1 MEERILTDRRLDK
14 ILSEFAAH
22 HVLVIGDVMM
32 DEYVW
37 GNARRISPEAPV
49 MVVEVDRESYMPGG
63 AANVVNNV
71 QALGGTTSMI
81 GVIGDDPMAERLV
94 GCLSESGVDVAG
106 LVVDPSRPTT
116 LKTRIIAHSQ
126 QVVRVD
132 RESRR
137 KLSGSVMKKV
147 AALVEERLPSVDIVV
162 FSDYDKGMASSV
174 VVNAVIEGARR
185 NGKRV
190 VVNPKPKNARQ
201 FKTASVISINQ
212 SEAEAVSGVTIG
224 CDKDLNR
231 VSGRLLNILKPEAL
245 LITRGPHGMR
255 VITSDGNAE
264 DIPAHLVEVY
274 DVAGAG
280 DTVVSVMALSL
291 ASGAEIREAAVLAN
305 CAGGAVVRKVG
316 VATVTPAEIR
326 ALLNEGDS
334 R

>member
-1 MEERILTDRRLDK
+1 MPNSRLDK
-14 ILSEFAAH
+14 IMDGIAGR

-37 GNARRISPEAPV
+37 GNVRRISPEAPV

-71 QALGGTTSMI
+71 QALKGKTSMI
-81 GVIGDDPMAERLV
+81 GVIGDDEHGRRLAA
-94 GCLSESGVDVAG
+94 CLSDTGVDVSG
-106 LVVDPSRPTT
+106 LVIDHARPTT
-116 LKTRIIAHSQ
+116 RKTRIIAHSQ

-147 AALVEERLPSVDIVV
+147 AALVEERLPSVDIIV
-162 FSDYDKGMASSV
+162 FSDYDKGMASSAL
-174 VVNAVIEGARR
+174 VNSVIEGARKH
-185 NGKRV
+185 GKRV
-190 VVNPKPKNARQ
+190 VVNPKPRNARQ
-201 FKTASVISINQ
+201 FKTAAIISINQ
-212 SEAEAVSGVTIG
+212 SEAEGVSGIG
-224 CDKDLNR
+224 ITDQRDLRR
-231 VSGRLLNILKPEAL
+231 VSARLLSLLKPEAL
-245 LITRGPHGMR
+245 LITRGPQGMR
-255 VITSDGNAE
+255 VLTADGDAE

-316 VATVTPAEIR
+316 VATVTLAEIR
-326 ALLNEGDS
+326 ALLNEGDP